1 MKSHLRE
8 EFLSEEDLD
17 LANLTDAQLLAWWD
31 EWLKNA
37 QATNVADQYE
47 YSHGVFMTE
56 PHDNLK

>member
-31 EWLKNA
+31 EWLRIA
-37 QATNVADQYE
+37 QATNDADRYE
-47 YSHGVFMTE
+47 YSHGVFMRE